1 MTALRLTWLL
11 FRKDVKIAARSR
23 EVLGFM
29 LLFALLCVVVF
40 AFGFLRE
47 GAAAADYVP
56 GVLWVTLLFSGT
68 VGLLRLFGPEEEGGT
83 LETVQRSIAGSSPL
97 FFSKALLQ
105 LAFSGIVTVLLVPV
119 VAIFFDAPVRGGSTV
134 VAALALG
141 LVGQAVL
148 GTLCAALLVQVRLRE
163 VLLPLV
169 LYPLLAPVLIAG
181 VKATALAQTGAGDE
195 AVVGWLGLMLA
206 FDVLLL
212 VISPWLHARV
222 VNG

>member
-1 MTALRLTWLL
+1 
-11 FRKDVKIAARSR
+11 
-23 EVLGFM
+23 
-29 LLFALLCVVVF
+29 
-40 AFGFLRE
+40 
-47 GAAAADYVP
+47 
-56 GVLWVTLLFSGT
+56 
-68 VGLLRLFGPEEEGGT
+68 
-83 LETVQRSIAGSSPL
+83 
-97 FFSKALLQ
+97 LQ

-119 VAIFFDAPVRGGSTV
+119 VAIFFDAPVRGAATV
-134 VAALALG
+134 AAALALG

-181 VKATALAQTGAGDE
+181 VKATALAQTGAGDD
-195 AVVGWLGLMLA
+195 AVAGWLGLMLA

-212 VISPWLHARV
+212 VISPWLHAKV